1 MIVIYFLNRQFNQLN
16 LIYMYTLL
24 NVLLFSIYVAH
35 YFSNIISVV
44 MDDETTASQL
54 NWVYR
59 RINNANGVRSLQN
72 FKK

>member
-59 RINNANGVRSLQN
+59 RINNVNGVRSLQN